1 MYKIPYDASR
11 NSLYHPGEA
20 DDFFQFGFAL
30 TDEKTLCAE
39 MSRLAYVKEKDLLK
53 SYLDRAEFDLH
64 WSMGYGEKGTQLFI
78 AKTRPNLKCPK
89 LVIVAFR
96 GTEPDDPSDLLTDAI
111 LIKKP
116 WPDAYGNPLG
126 QVHTGFADALGDAGN
141 SEILTQLSAQL
152 DDLANTFPRIL
163 LTGHSIG
170 AALATLTASYLSQT
184 PLANNLHLYSFG
196 SPRVGDSVFSDRMAK
211 IKHDRYVNYSD
222 LVTRIPSES
231 LGYQHVGTLHFINC
245 HGSVIDSIAEADMR
259 QGGLKAS
266 VAHLMKYCFHKGTVW
281 VRKLTDHSP
290 INYLSSV
297 ARYANFDE
305 VKIEEYPYIHA
316 LRNKRSKP
324 KNESNDEPENLVGIA
339 FSGGGI
345 RSATF
350 GLGVLEALKEK
361 DLLQNIDYLSTVS
374 GGGYIGSWL
383 SANCHRQG
391 KSWIRK
397 DDTEWKESINH
408 LRRNSNYLSPS
419 LSMLSADTWSM
430 GTIWLRNTL
439 LLQLMVV
446 MGIASLLLL
455 PRIFSP
461 IIQFGSDRILL
472 FATFIL
478 SGFLIISIAGN
489 LKSLKLK
496 IENSK
501 NHDLPFLIKHIP
513 LIESGQIIVQFLV
526 IVSMLISLCVSATL
540 WVQTGEHQQELS
552 SFFACIKFI
561 TFSDWPLLL
570 LTYAAYVLFS
580 YCSGRKS
587 LYHWL
592 IPIPASLVMILLLA
606 TTLYLLDKWVSFA
619 DTGGRLWAFAWVPPI
634 VLCAFSLAIITFL
647 GIQGRG
653 SYESIREWWSRFA
666 AWLAI
671 YGFAWMVIVT
681 IAFYG
686 PLWSELLYY
695 EGSWKT
701 LGTGWIGTT
710 LAGLLAG
717 KSGATGGTE
726 SKGITTK
733 LKELVAKVAPLIF
746 IAGLLIVVSLVLHLV
761 IANNTSSVPPFSASS
776 ENLLGTPEESNKAL
790 ALQIEAKTNDHI
802 DVVARETNIP
812 ALLPEDKPKYSKHWK
827 LLTKANYGAV
837 WVIFGVCSLCVGLL
851 GWRIDINVFS
861 FNYFYRNRL
870 SRCFL
875 GASRKPVDRKPHPFT
890 GFDDEDDLE
899 LSALLNNNIKPSGPL
914 HNEEGF

>member
-11 NSLYHPGEA
+11 KSLYHPGEA

-30 TDEKTLCAE
+30 TDEKALCAE
-39 MSRLAYVKEKDLLK
+39 MSRLAYVKEIKHLED
-53 SYLDRAEFDLH
+53 YLERAEFELH
-64 WSMGYGEKGTQLFI
+64 WSLGYGGNGTQLFI
-78 AKTRPNLKCPK
+78 AKTMQDPKCPP

-111 LIKKP
+111 VLKKT
-116 WPDAYGNPLG
+116 WLDVTGNPLG
-126 QVHTGFADALGDAGN
+126 QVHTGFADALLGDTGN
-141 SEILTQLSAQL
+141 SDILTQLSAQL
-152 DDLANTFPRIL
+152 NGLASTFPRIRIL

-170 AALATLTASYLSQT
+170 AALAILTAGYLSQPT
-184 PLANNLHLYSFG
+184 LANNLHIYSFG
-196 SPRVGDSVFSDRMAK
+196 SPRVGDSVFLDRMAK
-211 IKHDRYVNYSD
+211 IKHDRYVNYCD

-231 LGYQHVGTLHFINC
+231 LGYQHVGTLHFINR
-245 HGSVIDSIAEADMR
+245 HGSVIDSIAEADMTE
-259 QGGLKAS
+259 GCLKAS
-266 VAHLMKYCFHKGTVW
+266 VAHLMKHCIHKGTVW
-281 VRKLTDHSP
+281 VRKLTDHNP

-324 KNESNDEPENLVGIA
+324 KNESNDEPNNLVGIA

-439 LLQLMVV
+439 LLQLMIV

-461 IIQFGSDRILL
+461 IIQFGLDRILL

-513 LIESGQIIVQFLV
+513 LIESGQIKVQFLV

-540 WVQTGEHQQELS
+540 WVQTGGHQQALS

-561 TFSDWPLLL
+561 TFTDWPLLL

-592 IPIPASLVMILLLA
+592 IPIPASMVMNLLLA
-606 TTLYLLDKWVSFA
+606 TTLYLLDSWVSFA

-653 SYESIREWWSRFA
+653 SYESVREWWSRFA

-671 YGFAWMVIVT
+671 YGFAWMLIVT

-686 PLWSELLYY
+686 PLWTELLYY

-710 LAGLLAG
+710 LAGLIAG

-726 SKGITTK
+726 SKGISTK
-733 LKELVAKVAPLIF
+733 LMEIVAKVAPLVF
-746 IAGLLIVVSLVLHLV
+746 IAGLLIVVSLVLHLI
-761 IANNTSSVPPFSASS
+761 IANNTPPDPPSDHPFSVSRQG
-776 ENLLGTPEESNKAL
+776 LLGT
-790 ALQIEAKTNDHI
+790 
-802 DVVARETNIP
+802 
-812 ALLPEDKPKYSKHWK
+812 
-827 LLTKANYGAV
+827 
-837 WVIFGVCSLCVGLL
+837 
-851 GWRIDINVFS
+851 
-861 FNYFYRNRL
+861 
-870 SRCFL
+870 
-875 GASRKPVDRKPHPFT
+875 
-890 GFDDEDDLE
+890 
-899 LSALLNNNIKPSGPL
+899 
-914 HNEEGF
+914 